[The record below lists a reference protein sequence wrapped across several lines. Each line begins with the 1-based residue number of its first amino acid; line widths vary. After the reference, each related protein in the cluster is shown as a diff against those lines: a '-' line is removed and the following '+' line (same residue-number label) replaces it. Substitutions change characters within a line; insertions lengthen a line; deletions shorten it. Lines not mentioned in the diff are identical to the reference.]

1 MNKTDV
7 VQAVLETQTSDIE
20 NSAFVIGAAYF
31 IRTVTHH
38 FTGRLT
44 KIGKCG
50 QTHFLI
56 LEEGAWIASD
66 GRFTQAVD
74 NGELEEVEP
83 VSGPVMVNVES
94 IIDIHPW
101 NHPLPRQQK

>member
-1 MNKTDV
+1 MDKSDIV
-7 VQAVLETQTSDIE
+7 SALMETQTDDVN

-38 FTGRLT
+38 FTGRL
-44 KIGKCG
+44 KDVVRCG
-50 QTHFLI
+50 RTHFLV
-56 LEEGAWIASD
+56 LEDAAWIASD

-83 VSGPVMVNVES
+83 VSGQTLVNVES
-94 IIDIHPW
+94 IIDAHPW
-101 NHPLPRQQK
+101 KHPLPRQQK